1 MTAQWTT
8 LLEIAQ
14 EEVRQILNQL
24 PRHLHIRACSLP
36 CVYEDRPGP
45 ELREDGTPHNT
56 LGLFVG
62 EEWAETGSTLTPL
75 PAQII
80 LFLENLWEFAGR
92 DHEVYRAE
100 VRITFLHELGHYLGL
115 DEIDLDDRGLS

>member
-1 MTAQWTT
+1 MTAHWTT
-8 LLEIAQ
+8 LLEIAGD
-14 EEVRQILNQL
+14 EVRQTLHQL
-24 PRHLHIRACSLP
+24 PPHLRTRACSLP
-36 CVYEDRPGP
+36 CVYEDRPSP
-45 ELREDGTPHNT
+45 ELQEDGTPHDT

-80 LFLENLWEFAGR
+80 LFLENLWEFAGK
-92 DHEVYRAE
+92 DEEVYRDE